1 LVLKIFTATLCRV
14 ILNTSRRFAY
24 PFAPALSRG
33 LGVELTSITSL
44 IAVNQATALFGLF
57 FGPVADHLGYRL
69 MMLTALAILA
79 LGMFAGGL
87 FPFYG
92 VILVALFLAGM
103 GKTIFDPTVQAYV
116 SENVPFKRRGFVI
129 GLMEYSWAASTLVGI
144 PLIAILIDRFGWRA
158 PFFVLG
164 GLSLL
169 GMIMLAAV
177 IPRNDKKT
185 GAHQASNSLWT
196 AWRQLVRQRAALG
209 AIGFAFFMSAANDN
223 LFVVYGAWLEKSFDL
238 SIIAIGMS
246 TGLIGLAELSG
257 ETLTAAFADRFGLKR
272 TVLTA
277 LTLCLIS
284 YGILPFLGLTLPL
297 ALTGLFFIFLSFEFT
312 IVTGMSLS
320 TELLPE
326 YRATM
331 MSGFFAAAG
340 MGRIAGA
347 LMGGHVWLGGG
358 ILATGLVSAAV
369 SGLGLASLVW
379 GLYGWKHEEKKDV
392 ALSRQQKIDN

>member
-1 LVLKIFTATLCRV
+1 LALKIFTATLCRV

-33 LGVELTSITSL
+33 LGVELTAITSL
-44 IAVNQATALFGLF
+44 IAVNQASALLGIF
-57 FGPVADHLGYRL
+57 FGPVADRLGYRL
-69 MMLTALAILA
+69 MMLAAMAMLA

-92 VILVALFLAGM
+92 VILVALFLAGT

-116 SENVPFKRRGFVI
+116 SENVPFERRGLVI
-129 GLMEYSWAASTLVGI
+129 GLIEYSWAASTLVGI
-144 PLIAILIDRFGWRA
+144 PLVALLIDRFGWRS

-164 GLSLL
+164 GLSMV
-169 GMIMLAAV
+169 GMIMLAVV
-177 IPRNDKKT
+177 IPRDNKKKT
-185 GAHQASNSLWT
+185 SHQASMNLWG
-196 AWRQLVRQRAALG
+196 AWRRLLKKRTALG
-209 AIGFAFFMSAANDN
+209 AMGFAFFISAANDN

-246 TGLIGLAELSG
+246 TSLIGLAELSG
-257 ETLTAAFADRFGLKR
+257 ETLTAVFADRFGLKR

-284 YGILPFLGLTLPL
+284 YGILPFLGFTLPL
-297 ALTGLFFIFLSFEFT
+297 ALTGLFFIFLTFEFA
-312 IVTGMSLS
+312 IVTSMSLF
-320 TELLPE
+320 TELLPA

-347 LMGGHVWLGGG
+347 LIGGHVWLTGG

-379 GLYGWKHEEKKDV
+379 GLHGW
-392 ALSRQQKIDN
+392 RR

>member
-1 LVLKIFTATLCRV
+1 LVLKIFIATLCRV

-24 PFAPALSRG
+24 PFAPVLSRG

-44 IAVNQATALFGLF
+44 IAANQATALFGLF
-57 FGPVADHLGYRL
+57 FGPVADRLGYRL
-69 MMLTALAILA
+69 MMLAAMAMLA
-79 LGMFAGGL
+79 LGMFAGGF

-92 VILVALFLAGM
+92 VILVALFLSGV
-103 GKTIFDPTVQAYV
+103 GKTIFDPTIQAYV

-144 PLIAILIDRFGWRA
+144 PLIALLIDRFGWRA
-158 PFFVLG
+158 PFIVLG

-169 GMIMLAAV
+169 GMIMLAVV
-177 IPRNDKKT
+177 IPRDDKKD
-185 GAHQASNSLWT
+185 GSHQASISFWS
-196 AWRQLVRQRAALG
+196 AWRQLVRERAALG
-209 AIGFAFFMSAANDN
+209 AIGFAFFISAANDN

-238 SIIAIGMS
+238 SIVAIGMS

-272 TVLTA
+272 TVLAA

-297 ALTGLFFIFLSFEFT
+297 ALTGLFFIFLTFEFA
-312 IVTGMSLS
+312 IVTSMSLF

-331 MSGFFAAAG
+331 MSGFFASAG

-379 GLYGWKHEEKKDV
+379 GLYGWKHK
-392 ALSRQQKIDN
+392 

>member
-1 LVLKIFTATLCRV
+1 MALKIFTATLCRI

-24 PFAPALSRG
+24 PFAPVLSRG
-33 LGVELTSITSL
+33 LGVELTAITSI
-44 IAVNQATALFGLF
+44 IAANQASALFGLF
-57 FGPVADHLGYRL
+57 FGPLSDRLGYRL
-69 MMLTALAILA
+69 MMLSAMAMLA

-92 VILVALFLAGM
+92 VILAALFLAGI

-177 IPRNDKKT
+177 IPRNDRKT
-185 GAHQASNSLWT
+185 GVNQASNSLWS

>member
-1 LVLKIFTATLCRV
+1 LALKIFIATLCRV

-24 PFAPALSRG
+24 PFAPVLSRE

-57 FGPVADHLGYRL
+57 FGPVADRLGYRL
-69 MMLTALAILA
+69 MMLTALAMLA
-79 LGMFAGGL
+79 LGMFAGGF

-116 SENVPFKRRGFVI
+116 SENVPFKRRGLAI
-129 GLMEYSWAASTLVGI
+129 GLIEYSWSASTLMGI
-144 PLIAILIDRFGWRA
+144 PLVALLIDRLGWRA
-158 PFFVLG
+158 PFIVLG

-169 GMIMLAAV
+169 GMIMLSVV
-177 IPRNDKKT
+177 IPRDDKKD
-185 GAHQASNSLWT
+185 GSHQASINFWS
-196 AWRQLVRQRAALG
+196 AWRQLIRERPALG
-209 AIGFAFFMSAANDN
+209 AIGFAFFISAANDN

-246 TGLIGLAELSG
+246 TSLIGLAELSG

-272 TVLTA
+272 TVNTA

-284 YGILPFLGLTLPL
+284 YGILPFLGLTLPM
-297 ALTGLFFIFLSFEFT
+297 ALTGLFFIFLTFEFA
-312 IVTGMSLS
+312 IVTSMSLF

-347 LMGGHVWLGGG
+347 LMGGYVWLGGG
-358 ILATGLVSAAV
+358 ILATGLVSSSVSAASFCIIHTRCGFRV
-369 SGLGLASLVW
+369 TGFGVLT
-379 GLYGWKHEEKKDV
+379 E
-392 ALSRQQKIDN
+392 LSIF

>member
-1 LVLKIFTATLCRV
+1 MALKIFIATLCRV

-24 PFAPALSRG
+24 PFAPVLSRE

-57 FGPVADHLGYRL
+57 FGPVADRLGYRL
-69 MMLTALAILA
+69 MMLTALAMLA
-79 LGMFAGGL
+79 LGMFAGGF

-116 SENVPFKRRGFVI
+116 SENVPFKRRGLAI
-129 GLMEYSWAASTLVGI
+129 GLIEYSWSASTLMGI
-144 PLIAILIDRFGWRA
+144 PLVALLIDRLGWRA
-158 PFFVLG
+158 PFIVLG

-169 GMIMLAAV
+169 GMIMLSVV
-177 IPRNDKKT
+177 IPRDDKKD
-185 GAHQASNSLWT
+185 GSHQASINFWS
-196 AWRQLVRQRAALG
+196 AWRQLIRERPALG
-209 AIGFAFFMSAANDN
+209 AIGFAFFISAANDN

-246 TGLIGLAELSG
+246 TSLIGLAELSG

-272 TVLTA
+272 TVNTA

-284 YGILPFLGLTLPL
+284 YGILPFLGLTLPM
-297 ALTGLFFIFLSFEFT
+297 ALTGLFFIFLTFEFA
-312 IVTGMSLS
+312 IVTSMSLF

-347 LMGGHVWLGGG
+347 LMGGYVWLGGG
-358 ILATGLVSAAV
+358 ILATGLVSSSV
-369 SGLGLASLVW
+369 SGLGLVSLVW
-379 GLYGWKHEEKKDV
+379 GLYGWKDK
-392 ALSRQQKIDN
+392 QTC

>member
-1 LVLKIFTATLCRV
+1 MALKIFTATLCRV

-33 LGVELTSITSL
+33 LGVELTAITSL
-44 IAVNQATALFGLF
+44 IAVNQASALFGIF
-57 FGPVADHLGYRL
+57 FGPVADRLGYRL
-69 MMLTALAILA
+69 MMLAAMAMLA

-92 VILVALFLAGM
+92 VILAALFLAGI

-116 SENVPFKRRGFVI
+116 SENVPFKRRGLVI
-129 GLMEYSWAASTLVGI
+129 GLIEYSWAASTLVGI
-144 PLIAILIDRFGWRA
+144 PLVALLIDRFGWRS

-169 GMIMLAAV
+169 GMVMLAVV
-177 IPRNDKKT
+177 IPRDNKKNT
-185 GAHQASNSLWT
+185 SYQASMNLWG
-196 AWRQLVRQRAALG
+196 AWRQLLKKRTALG
-209 AIGFAFFMSAANDN
+209 AMGFAFFISAANDN

-246 TGLIGLAELSG
+246 TSLIGLAELSG
-257 ETLTAAFADRFGLKR
+257 ETLTAVFADRFGLKQ
-272 TVLTA
+272 TVITA

-284 YGILPFLGLTLPL
+284 YGILPVLGFTLPL
-297 ALTGLFFIFLSFEFT
+297 ALTGLFFIFLTFEFA
-312 IVTGMSLS
+312 IVTSMSLF
-320 TELLPE
+320 TELLPA

-347 LMGGHVWLGGG
+347 LIGGHVWLTGG

-379 GLYGWKHEEKKDV
+379 GLHGW
-392 ALSRQQKIDN
+392 RR

>member
-1 LVLKIFTATLCRV
+1 MALKIFTATLCRV

-33 LGVELTSITSL
+33 LGVELTAITSL
-44 IAVNQATALFGLF
+44 IAVNQATALFGIF
-57 FGPVADHLGYRL
+57 FGPVADRLGYRL
-69 MMLTALAILA
+69 MMLAAMAMLA

-92 VILVALFLAGM
+92 VILAALFLAGI

-116 SENVPFKRRGFVI
+116 SKNVPFERRGLVI
-129 GLMEYSWAASTLVGI
+129 GLIEYSWAASTLVGI
-144 PLIAILIDRFGWRA
+144 PLVALLIDRFGWRS

-169 GMIMLAAV
+169 GMIMLAVV
-177 IPRNDKKT
+177 IPRDNKKNT
-185 GAHQASNSLWT
+185 SQQASMNLWGT
-196 AWRQLVRQRAALG
+196 WRRLLKKRTALG
-209 AIGFAFFMSAANDN
+209 AMGFAFFISAANDN

-246 TGLIGLAELSG
+246 TSLIGLAELSG
-257 ETLTAAFADRFGLKR
+257 ETLTAVFADRFGLKQ
-272 TVLTA
+272 TVITA

-284 YGILPFLGLTLPL
+284 YGILPVLGFTLPL
-297 ALTGLFFIFLSFEFT
+297 ALTGLFFIFLTFEFA
-312 IVTGMSLS
+312 IVTSMSLF
-320 TELLPE
+320 TELLPA

-347 LMGGHVWLGGG
+347 LMGGHVWLAGG

-379 GLYGWKHEEKKDV
+379 GLHGW
-392 ALSRQQKIDN
+392 RR

>member
-57 FGPVADHLGYRL
+57 FGPVADRLGYRL

-79 LGMFAGGL
+79 LGMFAGGF

-116 SENVPFKRRGFVI
+116 SENVPFKRRGLAI
-129 GLMEYSWAASTLVGI
+129 GLIEYSWSASTLVGI
-144 PLIAILIDRFGWRA
+144 PLVALLIDRFGWRA
-158 PFFVLG
+158 PFIVLG

-169 GMIMLAAV
+169 GMIMLAVV
-177 IPRNDKKT
+177 IPRDDKKD
-185 GAHQASNSLWT
+185 GSHQPSTSYWS
-196 AWRQLVRQRAALG
+196 AWRQLVRERAALG
-209 AIGFAFFMSAANDN
+209 AIGFAFFISAANDN

-272 TVLTA
+272 TVLTT

-297 ALTGLFFIFLSFEFT
+297 ALTGLFFIFLTFEFA
-312 IVTGMSLS
+312 IVTSMSLF

-347 LMGGHVWLGGG
+347 LMGGHIWLAGE
-358 ILATGLVSAAV
+358 ITATCLTSAAV
-369 SGLGLASLVW
+369 SGLGLVSLVW
-379 GLYGWKHEEKKDV
+379 GLRGW
-392 ALSRQQKIDN
+392 RQ

>member
-1 LVLKIFTATLCRV
+1 MVLKIFTATLCRV

-24 PFAPALSRG
+24 PFAPVLSRG
-33 LGVELTSITSL
+33 LGVELTAITSL
-44 IAVNQATALFGLF
+44 IAANQATALFGLF
-57 FGPVADHLGYRL
+57 FGPLSDRLGYRL
-69 MMLTALAILA
+69 MMLAAMAMLA
-79 LGMFAGGL
+79 LGMFAGGF

-92 VILVALFLAGM
+92 VILVALFLSGV
-103 GKTIFDPTVQAYV
+103 GKTIFDPTIQAYV

-144 PLIAILIDRFGWRA
+144 PLIALLIDRFGWRA
-158 PFFVLG
+158 PFIVLG

-169 GMIMLAAV
+169 GMIMLAVV
-177 IPRNDKKT
+177 IPRDDKKD
-185 GAHQASNSLWT
+185 GSHQASISFWS
-196 AWRQLVRQRAALG
+196 AWRQLVRERAALG
-209 AIGFAFFMSAANDN
+209 AIGFAFFISAANDN
-223 LFVVYGAWLEKSFDL
+223 LFVVYGAWLEKSFDI
-238 SIIAIGMS
+238 SIIALGMS

-272 TVLTA
+272 TVITA

-284 YGILPFLGLTLPL
+284 YGILPFLGLTLPM
-297 ALTGLFFIFLSFEFT
+297 ALTGLFFIFLTFEFT
-312 IVTGMSLS
+312 IVTSMSLF

-340 MGRIAGA
+340 MGRIAGV
-347 LMGGHVWLGGG
+347 LMGGHVWLAGG

-369 SGLGLASLVW
+369 SGLGLASLAW
-379 GLYGWKHEEKKDV
+379 GLRGW
-392 ALSRQQKIDN
+392 RR

>member
-1 LVLKIFTATLCRV
+1 LALKIFIATLCRV

-24 PFAPALSRG
+24 PFAPVLSRG
-33 LGVELTSITSL
+33 LGVELTAITSL
-44 IAVNQATALFGLF
+44 IAANQATALFGIF
-57 FGPVADHLGYRL
+57 FGPVADRLGYRL
-69 MMLTALAILA
+69 MMLAALAMLT
-79 LGMFAGGL
+79 LGMFAGGF

-92 VILVALFLAGM
+92 VILVALFLAGT
-103 GKTIFDPTVQAYV
+103 GKTIFDPAVQAYA
-116 SENVPFKRRGFVI
+116 SERVPFKQRGFVI
-129 GLMEYSWAASTLVGI
+129 GLIEYSWSASTLVGI
-144 PLIAILIDRFGWRA
+144 PLVALLIDRFGWRS

-164 GLSLL
+164 GLSLV
-169 GMIMLAAV
+169 GMVMLAVV
-177 IPRNDKKT
+177 IPRDNKKNT
-185 GAHQASNSLWT
+185 SHQASMNLWGV
-196 AWRQLVRQRAALG
+196 WRQLLKKRTALG
-209 AIGFAFFMSAANDN
+209 AMGFAFFISAANDN

-246 TGLIGLAELSG
+246 TGLIGLSELSG
-257 ETLTAAFADRFGLKR
+257 ETLTAVFADRFGLKR

-297 ALTGLFFIFLSFEFT
+297 ALTGLFFIFLTFEFA
-312 IVTGMSLS
+312 IVTSMSLF

-347 LMGGHVWLGGG
+347 LMGGHVWLAGG
-358 ILATGLVSAAV
+358 ITATGLVSAAV
-369 SGLGLASLVW
+369 SGLGLASLAW
-379 GLYGWKHEEKKDV
+379 GLYGWKHKEKKDI
-392 ALSRQQKIDN
+392 ALSGQQKIDD